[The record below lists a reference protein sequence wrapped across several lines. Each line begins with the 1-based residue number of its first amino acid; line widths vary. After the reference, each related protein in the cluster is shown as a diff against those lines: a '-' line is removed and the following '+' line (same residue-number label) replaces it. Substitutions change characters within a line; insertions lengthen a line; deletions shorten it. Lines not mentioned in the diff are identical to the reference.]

1 MNALLQIQ
9 HVSHSFGP
17 VQVLHDMNL
26 EVQPGERLALIGPN
40 GAGKTTLFN
49 VLSGQL
55 APQVGQVLLNGRV
68 VSGLPAHAL
77 ARAGVARSFQV
88 SQLFGK
94 LTVAEHVHAV
104 VQRQVRFSANASVMG
119 FWEGLRLWR
128 SRERARAEEARVD
141 SWLAHFELTAQARV
155 PAQDLNYAQQR
166 LLDVALA
173 VVSGAQVLLLDEP
186 TAGMSQSE
194 ARRFVAQLQRVLR
207 GQTLVFVEHD
217 MSVAFALATRVAVLS
232 QGRLVAVDTP
242 DAIRHHPQVQADY
255 LGAPRA

>member
-1 MNALLQIQ
+1 MSALLQIQ
-9 HVSHSFGP
+9 HVSHGFGLVP
-17 VQVLHDMNL
+17 VLHDICL
-26 EVQPGERLALIGPN
+26 DIQPGERLALIGPN

-55 APQVGQVLLNGRV
+55 APNAGQVLLSGRV
-68 VSGLPAHAL
+68 VSGLSAHAL

-94 LTVAEHVHAV
+94 LTVAEHVQAV
-104 VQRQVRFSANASVMG
+104 VQRHV
-119 FWEGLRLWR
+119 GLKLWR
-128 SRERARAEEARVD
+128 SRAKASADQARVD
-141 SWLAHFELTAQARV
+141 AWLAHFELTAQAQEL
-155 PAQDLNYAQQR
+155 AQDLNYAQQR

-173 VVSGAQVLLLDEP
+173 VASGARVLLLDEP

-194 ARRFVAQLQRVLR
+194 AQRFVEQLQRVLQ

-217 MSVAFALATRVAVLS
+217 MAVAFALATRVAVLS

-242 DAIRHHPQVQADY
+242 EAIRQAPQVQADY
-255 LGAPRA
+255 LRVPHV

>member
-1 MNALLQIQ
+1 MSALLQIK
-9 HVSHSFGP
+9 HVSHRFGP
-17 VQVLHDMNL
+17 VQVLYDIGL
-26 EVQPGERLALIGPN
+26 DIQPSERLALIGPN

-55 APQVGQVLLNGRV
+55 APSAGQVLLDGRV
-68 VSGLPAHAL
+68 VSGLPAHTL

-94 LTVAEHVHAV
+94 LTVAEHMQAV
-104 VQRQVRFSANASVMG
+104 VQRQV
-119 FWEGLRLWR
+119 GLKLWR
-128 SRERARAEEARVD
+128 SRAQARAEEAQVD
-141 SWLAHFELTAQARV
+141 TWLAHFELTAQAQV

-173 VVSGAQVLLLDEP
+173 VVSGARVLLLDEP

-194 ARRFVAQLQRVLR
+194 AQRFVQQLQRVLQ

-217 MSVAFALATRVAVLS
+217 MAVAFALATRVAVLS

-242 DAIRHHPQVQADY
+242 EAIRQHAQVQADY
-255 LGAPRA
+255 LGVPHA

>member
-1 MNALLQIQ
+1 MSALLQIQ
-9 HVSHSFGP
+9 QVSHGFGP
-17 VQVLHDMNL
+17 VQVLHDIGL
-26 EVQPGERLALIGPN
+26 DVQPGERLALIGPN

-55 APQVGQVLLNGRV
+55 APRSGQVLLDGRV

-94 LTVAEHVHAV
+94 LTVTEHLQAV
-104 VQRQVRFSANASVMG
+104 VQRQA
-119 FWEGLRLWR
+119 GLKLWR
-128 SRERARAEEARVD
+128 SRAQARADQDKVD
-141 SWLAHFELTAQARV
+141 AWLAHFDLTAQAHV

-173 VVSGAQVLLLDEP
+173 VVSGARVLLLDEP
-186 TAGMSQSE
+186 TSGMSQSE
-194 ARRFVAQLQRVLR
+194 ALRFVQQLQRVLQA
-207 GQTLVFVEHD
+207 QTLVFVEHD
-217 MSVAFALATRVAVLS
+217 MAVAFALATRVAVLS

-242 DAIRHHPQVQADY
+242 EAIRQHPQVQADY
-255 LGAPRA
+255 FGAHHA

>member
-1 MNALLQIQ
+1 MSALMQIR
-9 HVSHSFGP
+9 HVSHGFGP
-17 VQVLHDMNL
+17 VQVLHDIGL
-26 EVQPGERLALIGPN
+26 DIQPGERLALIGPN

-55 APQVGQVLLNGRV
+55 VPRAGQVQLDGRV

-94 LTVAEHVHAV
+94 LTVAEHVQAV
-104 VQRQVRFSANASVMG
+104 VQRRA
-119 FWEGLRLWR
+119 GLKLWR
-128 SRERARAEEARVD
+128 SRAQARAEEAQVD
-141 SWLAHFELTAQARV
+141 MWLAHFELTAQAQV

-173 VVSGAQVLLLDEP
+173 VVSGARVLLLDEP

-194 ARRFVAQLQRVLR
+194 AQRFVQQLQRVLQ

-217 MSVAFALATRVAVLS
+217 MAVAFALATRVAVMS

-242 DAIRHHPQVQADY
+242 EAIRQHPQVQADY
-255 LGAPRA
+255 LGVPHA